1 MNLGGNQEEFWL
13 IFWLQRCICP
23 YSSSGTT
30 NTRNAAQRA
39 EVLTYIFVCFLCWK
53 EVWKRHRAGWV
64 PGTPLTPRWFPSQC
78 CQTPVPTSSW
88 CRGSAGS
95 VCGVGRPPRS
105 CVLGEQNF
113 IGMSWKEHASLPPV
127 LAVWS
132 LQVDR
137 DKPGRHRAQQPGG
150 GGKDKVG
157 EPHLPEQIC
166 GQCFPHCSAVFGPP
180 LPTHAFPYKLGRV

>member
-30 NTRNAAQRA
+30 NTRDAAQRA

-53 EVWKRHRAGWV
+53 EVWKQHRAGWG
-64 PGTPLTPRWFPSQC
+64 PGTSLTLRWFNSQC
-78 CQTPVPTSSW
+78 CETPVPTSSW
-88 CRGSAGS
+88 CCGSTGT
-95 VCGVGRPPRS
+95 VRGVGRPPRS

-113 IGMSWKEHASLPPV
+113 IGVSWKEHASLPPV
-127 LAVWS
+127 LGLWS

-137 DKPGRHRAQQPGG
+137 DKPGRHGAQQCDG

-166 GQCFPHCSAVFGPP
+166 GQCLPQCSAVLGPP
-180 LPTHAFPYKLGRV
+180 LPTCAFPYKLGRV